1 MVDSDALL
9 FSDGK
14 RDKELEEVKTHL
26 YDDEARKN
34 NFRIAT
40 Y

>member
-14 RDKELEEVKTHL
+14 RDKELEGVQMHL
-26 YDDEARKN
+26 FDDEARKN
-34 NFRIAT
+34 NFTIAT